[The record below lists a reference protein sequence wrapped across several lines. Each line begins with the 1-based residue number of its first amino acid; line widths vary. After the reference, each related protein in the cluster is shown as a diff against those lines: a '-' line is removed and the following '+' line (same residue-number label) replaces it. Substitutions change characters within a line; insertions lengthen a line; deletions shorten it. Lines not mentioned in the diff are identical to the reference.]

1 MTELVNIRVPVAR
14 ENGNAGE
21 GTVIGN
27 DRAVLM
33 LPPSLEGTEA
43 KGFRATVKRAC
54 RRADELEA

>member
-1 MTELVNIRVPVAR
+1 MTVLVNIRVPVAR

-43 KGFRATVKRAC
+43 KEFRPTAKRASP
-54 RRADELEA
+54 RADELEA